1 MAIQKLMN
9 IGLFNSISLQR
20 LIYSASM
27 VLLLSTTL
35 TACGP
40 KPDADKTDDETETST
55 KASSDDELEDAEES
69 SPKKVRA
76 PKVRLST
83 EGKPTGQMVDGYA
96 IEQQNEFLGLTKLKL
111 SKLGARL
118 ESPNLTC
125 IIMPGK
131 EAIAYNPDNG
141 NSMQLTT
148 KSAAMLAG
156 KRPNEGPSQE
166 VVDKD
171 KAVENIAGLKC
182 NKYVVHKFFFFVKP
196 GAKKGPVPDGTGKTS
211 EQLEREGWEEAWHTE
226 IWATKDLK
234 IPAQVMKD
242 CARLTMMPPDL
253 GFPMRIEKLAQR
265 NSSSTMRSGK
275 GNQKYPGSANGMRAK
290 FVIDTHSIEK
300 TKFDAGNFT
309 LLAGYKPVKDEM
321 ALMMSGDESELD
333 EMGLDDDNPKTKRK
347 ASKAPDDE

>member
-1 MAIQKLMN
+1 MAIQKLTN
-9 IGLFNSISLQR
+9 IGLFHSISLQR

-27 VLLLSTTL
+27 VLLLTTTL

-40 KPDADKTDDETETST
+40 KPDADKTEEDTETGT
-55 KASSDDELEDAEES
+55 KAASDEELEDVEES
-69 SPKKVRA
+69 GPKKVRA

-83 EGKPTGQMVDGYA
+83 EGKPTGQMVDGYE

-166 VVDKD
+166 VIDKE

-182 NKYVVHKFFFFVKP
+182 NKYVVHKFFFYTEP
-196 GAKKGPVPDGTGKTS
+196 GHPRKGPVPDGKGKTS
-211 EQLEREGWEEAWHTE
+211 DQLKDEGWVEAWHTE

-234 IPAQVMKD
+234 IPPQVMKD

-253 GFPMRIEKLAQR
+253 GFPMRIEKLGMRNTNIRTGKGSQR
-265 NSSSTMRSGK
+265 N
-275 GNQKYPGSANGMRAK
+275 PAPANGMRAK

-333 EMGLDDDNPKTKRK
+333 DMGLDDDNPKTKRK